1 MKITILGGAGA
12 MSKAIIKDFVED
24 SKDVSEILIADINE
38 KEGKRFAEEIASR
51 PGNRV
56 KISAVYL
63 DVYDHDKLVETV
75 KDSDAALDA
84 THQDC
89 GPAAAKGVIDAKV
102 NGCALG
108 SDYANAQKTLEYD
121 KLAKEAGVTYV
132 VAAGTFPGGT
142 NLAAK
147 YLAHQMDEVE
157 DIHISMILHRPIT
170 LTPSLVDLFVSY
182 MVTAGVM
189 YKGGKLEKTTPFS
202 GKEVIEF
209 PKPFGKQTVYNI
221 ISSEPVTIPL
231 AIKGVKNV
239 CTKATYHSDY
249 TEMLKTCYKLGLC
262 STKQIEVEGKQV
274 TPKGVFKALLYR
286 RPVEEGREVVRFAQ
300 RVKVTGKKDGKPIER
315 VIIMPFL
322 PFEGQREDPET
333 RATGDA
339 GSIIVQMLAKGV
351 KEKGV
356 MGPESCL
363 NPKEFMEEWA
373 RRRGVEIL
381 ES

>member
-12 MSKAIIKDFVED
+12 MSKAVIKDFVED
-24 SKDVSEILIADINE
+24 SRDVSEILIADINL
-38 KEGKRFAEEIASR
+38 KEGKRFADEMAVKS
-51 PGNRV
+51 GTRV

-63 DVYDHDKLVETV
+63 DVYDHDKLVETIE
-75 KDSDAALDA
+75 DSVAVIDA

-89 GPAAAKGVIDAKV
+89 GPAAAKGVIDAGV

-108 SDYANAQKTLEYD
+108 SDYTNAQKTLVYD
-121 KLAKEAGVTYV
+121 HLAKEKGVTYL

-147 YLAHQMDEVE
+147 YLADQMDEVE
-157 DIHISMILHRPIT
+157 DVHMSMILHRPIT

-182 MVTAGVM
+182 MVTPGVI
-189 YKGGKLEKTTPFS
+189 YKDGKLKETTPFS
-202 GKEVIEF
+202 GEEIVEF
-209 PKPFGKQTVYNI
+209 PEPFGNQTVYNI

-231 AIKGVKNV
+231 ALKGVKNV

-249 TEMLKTCYKLGLC
+249 TEMLRTCYELGLC
-262 STKQIEVEGKQV
+262 SPDPIEVEGNSV
-274 TPKGVFKALLYR
+274 TPKEVFKALLNR
-286 RPVEEGREVVRFAQ
+286 RPVEQGREVVRFAQ
-300 RVKVTGKKDGKPIER
+300 RVKVTGKKDGKPVER
-315 VIIMPFL
+315 VIVMPFL

-333 RATGDA
+333 RATGEA
-339 GSIIVQMLAKGV
+339 GSIIVQMIAGGV
-351 KEKGV
+351 QEKGV

-363 NPKEFMEEWA
+363 DAKEFMEEWGK
-373 RRRGVEIL
+373 RRGVEVH